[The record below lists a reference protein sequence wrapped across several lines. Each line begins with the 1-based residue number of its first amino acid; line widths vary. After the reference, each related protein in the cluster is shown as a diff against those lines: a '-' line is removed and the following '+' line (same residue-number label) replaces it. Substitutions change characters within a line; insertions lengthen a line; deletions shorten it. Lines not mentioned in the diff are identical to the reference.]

1 MLQAIPSS
9 GCALDI
15 HQQWSFSHVSCKFL
29 HGKCSLLFWRLK
41 IMFDN
46 LRTCETLVVLALPP
60 PQSLSPLVS
69 NITLSWNGGSSYL
82 LPLCIGQPKLFAST
96 LQTLCLASCRVRPWN
111 CATTCTM
118 PPFRD
123 TSIMVFEKTKLN
135 KAFGSRNIEYFRKV
149 QISKMFPCG

>member
-1 MLQAIPSS
+1 MFPPVLER
-9 GCALDI
+9 
-15 HQQWSFSHVSCKFL
+15 
-29 HGKCSLLFWRLK
+29 FWFICRLK

-46 LRTCETLVVLALPP
+46 LRTCKTLVVLAPP
-60 PQSLSPLVS
+60 PQVFHLFSWISFVS
-69 NITLSWNGGSSYL
+69 NITRSWNGGSSYL

>member
-1 MLQAIPSS
+1 MFPPVLER
-9 GCALDI
+9 
-15 HQQWSFSHVSCKFL
+15 
-29 HGKCSLLFWRLK
+29 FWFICRLK

-46 LRTCETLVVLALPP
+46 LRTCETLVVLAPTPP
-60 PQSLSPLVS
+60 PKVFHLFSWISFVS
-69 NITLSWNGGSSYL
+69 NITRSWNGGSSYL

>member
-1 MLQAIPSS
+1 MFPPVLER
-9 GCALDI
+9 
-15 HQQWSFSHVSCKFL
+15 
-29 HGKCSLLFWRLK
+29 FWFICRLK

-60 PQSLSPLVS
+60 PPKVFHLFSWISFVS
-69 NITLSWNGGSSYL
+69 NITLSWNGDSSYL

-149 QISKMFPCG
+149 QISKMFPSG

>member
-1 MLQAIPSS
+1 MFPPVLER
-9 GCALDI
+9 
-15 HQQWSFSHVSCKFL
+15 
-29 HGKCSLLFWRLK
+29 FWFICRLK

-46 LRTCETLVVLALPP
+46 LRTCETLVVLAPTPP
-60 PQSLSPLVS
+60 PPKVFHLFSWISFVS

-135 KAFGSRNIEYFRKV
+135 KAFGSRNIEYFWKV